1 MSNVAGNN
9 LKTAPINA
17 PSSSTKSIRD
27 KKSQLGKDDFLKLLT
42 TQLKYQDPLK
52 PMEDKQFIAQMAQF
66 SSLEQMQNLNK
77 SFNGVFEG
85 IKSLNNNF
93 VTANKNVEQ
102 QVDSLIKEMKE
113 LNGNECD
120 IINTSI
126 GILKDKRIENIPA
139 GVTKKQLIDAL
150 TITNKATAKIYDK
163 DGGYVAD
170 NEELTSEMKLM
181 ITAKDKNGKDTEKE
195 YRIYVNKK
203 K

>member
-1 MSNVAGNN
+1 MSDIAGTN
-9 LKTAPINA
+9 LKMSSIN
-17 PSSSTKSIRD
+17 STQSTKTTSD

-52 PMEDKQFIAQMAQF
+52 PMEDKDFIAQMAQF

-77 SFNGVFEG
+77 SFDGVFEG